1 MKSTSS
7 QPKNKRG
14 QLQTEYCVAIGWH
27 KLARPPLIGR
37 HRVSRP
43 VIGPQSAEG
52 VHFSA
57 TRQRGHLQSE
67 RDSAAVRTPSSSPGP
82 GSGSARLPSSST
94 PAMASRIVKSPHVQV
109 SGNFW
114 RFWWL
119 ELSKQL
125 CISWHDLCD
134 IHFDHLLPK
143 VYFLLS
149 FHPCNTV
156 GLC

>member
-1 MKSTSS
+1 MSNINLPNWILLKFKIYSDFISWFFWWVKPGVKSTSS

-82 GSGSARLPSSST
+82 GSGPARLPSSST

-109 SGNFW
+109 SGDFW
-114 RFWWL
+114 RFW
-119 ELSKQL
+119 
-125 CISWHDLCD
+125 
-134 IHFDHLLPK
+134 
-143 VYFLLS
+143 
-149 FHPCNTV
+149 
-156 GLC
+156 